1 MALVQGGGGDV
12 YVRIEE
18 TKILDQ
24 SSVRCCFD
32 LLEENVIKA
41 TDEELNDLA
50 SFRLTVRGRT
60 RLAYT

>member
-1 MALVQGGGGDV
+1 M

-24 SSVRCCFD
+24 SSVRSCFD